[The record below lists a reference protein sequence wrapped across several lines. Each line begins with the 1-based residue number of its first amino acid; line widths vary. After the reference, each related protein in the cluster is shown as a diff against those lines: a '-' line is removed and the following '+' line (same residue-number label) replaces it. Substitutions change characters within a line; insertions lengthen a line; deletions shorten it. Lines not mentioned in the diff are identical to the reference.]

1 MPSSARYRLDIAS
14 ADVDAHLAH
23 ARSFA
28 GGTRGRPAT
37 AGGVKHPGRPFIRA
51 ATVLLAGA
59 MRGYVEAVVAETGT
73 ALRLTLQRSK
83 DLKEQVNRS
92 HGANVHHVHA
102 LTASV
107 GLPFVA
113 DTIGWKGL
121 PKGGVRQF
129 LCDLSIRC
137 NKIARGSAIEQARVS
152 DVQRWPNLSACCA
165 DERDKKCAALVKG
178 RTGTSSW

>member
-1 MPSSARYRLDIAS
+1 MPSNARHRLDIVL
-14 ADVDAHLAH
+14 ADVDAHIAH

-28 GGTRGRPAT
+28 GGTRGRPA
-37 AGGVKHPGRPFIRA
+37 AIAGVKHPGRPFIRA

-59 MRGYVEAVVAETGT
+59 IEGYVEAVVGETGT
-73 ALRLTLQRSK
+73 ALKLTPQQSK
-83 DLKEQVNRS
+83 DLKEQISRS

-121 PKGGVRQF
+121 PKGGVRQ
-129 LCDLSIRC
+129 LLGDLSTRR
-137 NKIARGSAIEQARVS
+137 NKIAHGSAPEEARVV
-152 DVQRWPNLSACCA
+152 DVQRWRNLSARFA
-165 DERDKKCAALVKG
+165 DELDRKCAALVKD
-178 RTGTSSW
+178 RTGSSPW